1 MQPDVMW
8 AWMGLNQPT
17 ESWAQEEAQATVS
30 PGRQVVVLRTPRCK
44 AEDGQRGPGGE
55 AVQLEGLPASER
67 EAAGCTAERDPALAG

>member
-1 MQPDVMW
+1 MMW

-30 PGRQVVVLRTPRCK
+30 PGRQVVVLRTARCK